1 MIPISKP
8 LIEEEEIDA
17 VVDVL
22 KSGMIA
28 QGPKTAE
35 LEEMFSKLSGT
46 KHAIAFSNGTTAIHS
61 AVVALGIEEGDEVI
75 TVPFTFVATA
85 NPVLM
90 ERGKVI
96 FVDISEEDFNID
108 PNKVEEKVTKKTK
121 AIIPVDLFGQVYK
134 YKEIKKIAEKYNLKI
149 LEDACQAIGAT
160 QDRQVAGSFGNVG
173 AFSLYAT
180 KNIATGEGGML
191 TTDDDEI
198 AERVKRYRHH
208 GQDQSTR
215 YEYLELGHN
224 YRMTDLAAAI
234 GVEQMKKID
243 RIVTTRVRNA
253 KLYDEGL
260 SKIKGIII
268 PKVNKGNTHVYH
280 QYTIRVT
287 EEYGK
292 SREDLMAFLKEN
304 EIGCGVY
311 YPKPLHLHEHFRKMG
326 YKEGDFPVSEKLSKE
341 VLSLPVNPFVTE
353 EDVEKVV
360 SKIKEFSKN
369 N

>member
-8 LIEEEEIDA
+8 LIEEEEINA
-17 VVDVL
+17 VVEVL

-35 LEEMFSKLSGT
+35 LEAMLAKLCGT

-61 AVVALGIEEGDEVI
+61 GVRALGITDGDEVI

-90 ERGKVI
+90 ERGKVV
-96 FVDISEEDFNID
+96 FVDISEDDFCID
-108 PNKVEEKVTKKTK
+108 PNKIEEKVTDRTK

-134 YKEIKKIAEKYNLKI
+134 YKEVKEIADKHNLKI
-149 LEDACQAIGAT
+149 LEDACQAVGAT
-160 QDRQVAGSFGNVG
+160 QDGNTAGSFGNVG

-191 TTDDDEI
+191 TTNDDEI
-198 AERVKRYRHH
+198 ARQAKMFRHH
-208 GQDQSTR
+208 GQDEAVR
-215 YEYLELGHN
+215 YEYLALGHN
-224 YRMTDLAAAI
+224 YRLTDLAAAL

-243 RIVTTRVRNA
+243 RIINTRVGNA
-253 KLYDEGL
+253 SLYTEGL
-260 SKIKGIII
+260 SSIEGIIT
-268 PKVNKGNTHVYH
+268 PKIMENNTHVFH

-287 EEYGK
+287 EQYGK
-292 SREDLMAFLKEN
+292 TRDELMTFLKEN

-353 EDVEKVV
+353 ENVEFIIEKV
-360 SKIKEFSKN
+360 KEFSKK
-369 N
+369 

>member
-8 LIEEEEIDA
+8 LIEDEEINA
-17 VVDVL
+17 VVEVL

-35 LEEMFSKLSGT
+35 LEDMFAKLCGT
-46 KHAIAFSNGTTAIHS
+46 KHAIAFSNGTTAIH
-61 AVVALGIEEGDEVI
+61 AGVRALGISDGDEVI

-90 ERGKVI
+90 ERSKVV
-96 FVDISEEDFNID
+96 FVDISEDDFCID
-108 PNKVEEKVTKKTK
+108 PSKIEEKITDNTK
-121 AIIPVDLFGQVYK
+121 AIIPVDLFGQIYK
-134 YKEIKKIAEKYNLKI
+134 YKEVKELTDKYNLKI
-149 LEDACQAIGAT
+149 LEDACQAVGAT
-160 QDRQVAGSFGNVG
+160 QDGNTAGSFGDVG

-180 KNIATGEGGML
+180 KNITTGEGGML

-198 AERVKRYRHH
+198 ARSAKMFRHH
-208 GQDQSTR
+208 GQDEAVR

-224 YRMTDLAAAI
+224 YRITDIASAI

-243 RIVTTRVRNA
+243 RIIGTRVRNA

-260 SKIKGIII
+260 SKIEGIII
-268 PKVNKGNTHVYH
+268 PKIIGGNTHVYH

-287 EEYGK
+287 EDFGHTRDELIAY
-292 SREDLMAFLKEN
+292 LKEN

-353 EDVEKVV
+353 EDVEMIVE
-360 SKIKEFSKN
+360 KIKGFSKK
-369 N
+369 

>member
-8 LIEEEEIDA
+8 LIEDEEINA
-17 VVDVL
+17 VVEVL

-35 LEEMFSKLSGT
+35 LEEMFAKLCGT
-46 KHAIAFSNGTTAIHS
+46 KHAIAFSNGTTAIHT
-61 AVVALGIEEGDEVI
+61 AVRALGISDGDEVI

-90 ERGKVI
+90 ERGEIV
-96 FVDISEEDFNID
+96 FVDISEDDFCIN
-108 PNKVEEKVTKKTK
+108 PNKIEEKVTDRTK

-134 YKEIKKIAEKYNLKI
+134 YKEVKEIAVNNNLKI
-149 LEDACQAIGAT
+149 LEDACQAVGAT
-160 QDRQVAGSFGNVG
+160 QDGKTAGSFGDVG

-198 AERVKRYRHH
+198 ARQAKMFRHH
-208 GQDQSTR
+208 GQDEAVR
-215 YEYLELGHN
+215 YEYLALGHN
-224 YRMTDLAAAI
+224 YRLTDLAAAL

-243 RIVTTRVRNA
+243 RIINTRVRNA
-253 KLYDEGL
+253 NLYNEGF
-260 SKIKGIII
+260 SEIEGITI
-268 PKVNKGNTHVYH
+268 PKIIGNNTHVFH

-287 EEYGK
+287 QEYGK
-292 SREDLMAFLKEN
+292 TRDELMAFLKEN

-341 VLSLPVNPFVTE
+341 VLSLPVNPFVT
-353 EDVEKVV
+353 VENVEMV
-360 SKIKEFSKN
+360 IEKIKEFSKK
-369 N
+369 